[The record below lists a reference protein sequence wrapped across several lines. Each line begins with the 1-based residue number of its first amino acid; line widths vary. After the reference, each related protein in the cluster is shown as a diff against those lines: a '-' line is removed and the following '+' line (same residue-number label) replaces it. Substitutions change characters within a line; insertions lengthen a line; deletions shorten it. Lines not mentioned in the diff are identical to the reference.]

1 VKVLFIGGTG
11 IISSACVALAVERGL
26 EVTLLNRGNSDRRVP
41 AGVRTIHVDIHDTSA
56 VVAALG
62 RENFDAVADFI
73 AFVPEHVQRDLEI
86 FRGRTGQL
94 LFISSASAYQTPPLL
109 LPITESSPLCNPV
122 WKYSRDKIAC
132 EEVLVRAYREEGFP
146 ITIVRPSHTYDERLI
161 PLHGGYTNLAR
172 MRAGKPIVV
181 HGDGTSL
188 WVLTHHRDFA
198 RGFVGLIGNNRAIGE
213 AVHITSDECLTWNE
227 IARLM
232 GQAIGVQVHLVP
244 VPSAR
249 IADFDQDWGD
259 SLLGDKTHSV
269 IFDNTKL
276 RRLVPDYVA
285 SIPFARGAREI
296 AAFYET
302 HPEHQRVDSALDAL
316 FDTLLAIYG
325 PKIAHPPEGPSVS
338 MESRH

>member
-11 IISSACVALAVERGL
+11 IISSACVALAVERGM
-26 EVTLLNRGNSDRRVP
+26 EVTLLNRGRSERP
-41 AGVRTIHVDIHDTSA
+41 APKGVQTLSA
-56 VVAALG
+56 DVRDPASFKAAIG
-62 RENFDAVADFI
+62 NQRFDAVADFI
-73 AFVPEHVQRDLEI
+73 AFVPEHLQLDVEI
-86 FRGRTGQL
+86 FRERTKQL

-132 EEVLVRAYREEGFP
+132 EELLVRAYREQGLP
-146 ITIVRPSHTYDERLI
+146 ITIVRPSHTYDCRLI

-172 MRAGKPIVV
+172 LRQGKPIVV

-198 RGFVGLIGNNRAIGE
+198 KGFVGLLGNNRAIGE
-213 AVHITSDECLTWNE
+213 AVHITSDELLTWDE
-227 IARLM
+227 ITRSLARAM
-232 GQAIGVQVHLVP
+232 NVDAKIVHVA
-244 VPSAR
+244 SDR
-249 IADFDQDWGD
+249 ISEVDKDWGD

-285 SIPFARGAREI
+285 SIPFAHGAREI
-296 AAFYET
+296 VEYYEK
-302 HPEHQRVDSALDAL
+302 HPSHQIVDPQMDTL
-316 FDTLLAIYG
+316 FDTLVTRFGSSA
-325 PKIAHPPEGPSVS
+325 A
-338 MESRH
+338 R